1 MNAPEKATEIKAALA
16 AVIAFCTALWGWL
29 GWTILVWVFC
39 FVLDYLS
46 GTAAA
51 RKAGEWS
58 SAAAREGLWH
68 KLGEIFAVLVAALC
82 DIALKIVVGSGLQL
96 GFELPA
102 LITPVVLLWYILTAL
117 GSDAAIES
125 ADIVLMDDKPSRLPL
140 AIRLARRT
148 MRIVHEN
155 IVFALAVKFGILI
168 LSAFGLTN
176 MWWAV
181 FGDVGVLILAILN
194 AMRCMLRLRQ
204 S

>member
-1 MNAPEKATEIKAALA
+1 MMPAPEKATEIKAALA

-102 LITPVVLLWYILTAL
+102 LITPVVLLWYILTEL
-117 GSDAAIES
+117 GSITENAEKMGAPVPQWVKNGLKQYRD
-125 ADIVLMDDKPSRLPL
+125 RLE
-140 AIRLARRT
+140 R
-148 MRIVHEN
+148 EN
-155 IVFALAVKFGILI
+155 GRA
-168 LSAFGLTN
+168 
-176 MWWAV
+176 
-181 FGDVGVLILAILN
+181 GDP
-194 AMRCMLRLRQ
+194 
-204 S
+204 